1 MKKILILVAST
12 AVLTGCVNGA
22 VRTKTELAGGR
33 GASVASRTGPVCM
46 LAGGLPDGVHAVSIG
61 KVKATK
67 GTYGSTENL
76 MIPMADEARRVGAD
90 AIINLQADQRFKG
103 PLPWRYN
110 APTGAGTAVHFVD
123 QAAPF
128 DCTANGGQ
136 LL

>member
-1 MKKILILVAST
+1 MNKILILVAT
-12 AVLTGCVNGA
+12 AAALAGCATGVK
-22 VRTKTELAGGR
+22 TKTELAGGK
-33 GASVASRTGPVCM
+33 GAAVTSRTGPVCM
-46 LAGGLPDGVHAVSIG
+46 LAGGLPDDVQIISIG

-67 GTYGSTENL
+67 GTYGSTDNL
-76 MIPMADEARRVGAD
+76 MRPMADEARRVGAD

-123 QAAPF
+123 AAAPF
-128 DCTANGGQ
+128 DCAANGGQ

>member
-1 MKKILILVAST
+1 MNKILILASI
-12 AVLTGCVNGA
+12 AALTGCVSGI
-22 VRTKTELAGGR
+22 VKTKTELVGGKS
-33 GASVASRTGPVCM
+33 AAITSRTGPVCL
-46 LAGGLPDGVHAVSIG
+46 LAGGLPDGMQVVAIG

-67 GTYGSTENL
+67 GTYGGTDNL
-76 MIPMADEARRVGAD
+76 MKPMADEARRVGAD

-128 DCTANGGQ
+128 DCAQQGGQ